1 MYKAIFKLNSHLYR
15 LNDNSGQSQCD
26 AKMQW
31 GSGVCTAIDYGLTMD
46 FDIERLAYRCIE

>member
-1 MYKAIFKLNSHLYR
+1 MLNSHLYR

-46 FDIERLAYRCIE
+46 FDRQIGDRLIELR